1 MPYQLLEP
9 PPQATSS
16 PGRLVV
22 PGLVLVLAL
31 VSATGFAAVR
41 PMRVVVDG
49 RTLVVPAGET
59 VGSLRERGAFAA
71 APGDLRDVTGAV
83 VERGGGEPCEVRRNG
98 LPVSD
103 DRAIYPG
110 DVLTSRRGTDTTE
123 ATEVVDVP
131 VPFDVRV
138 SGRGPVVL
146 TVRDGMPGVRR
157 VTRGAVSH
165 IEVASVL
172 VREPVDQ
179 VVVRRS
185 PRPGS
190 KLVALTFDDGPSP
203 AWTGSVLRALEKDG
217 VRGTFFVVGRQARRH
232 AAIVRRVSAAG
243 HLIGSHGLTHA
254 RFSKLSAA
262 RVRSE
267 VLGSRR
273 LLRDA
278 TGVASTWVRPPYGAM
293 NNDAWR
299 EMHRLGARVVL
310 WDVDPRDWE
319 RPGPQAIAKRVVA
332 RVRPGSIVLLH
343 DGGGDRSQTVRA
355 LPIIIKELRERGY
368 EFVTVEELVEAG
380 GVTKA
385 PPAAALAAGRAGA
398 GQR

>member
-1 MPYQLLEP
+1 MPYQRIESPEHANPSPRGLL
-9 PPQATSS
+9 
-16 PGRLVV
+16 V
-22 PGLVLVLAL
+22 PGVVLLVAL
-31 VSATGFAAVR
+31 VWATGFVAAR

-49 RTLVVPAGET
+49 KALLVPAGGT
-59 VGSLRERGAFAA
+59 VGSLRERGLFVAP
-71 APGDLRDVTGAV
+71 PGDLKDVTGAV
-83 VERGGGEPCEVRRNG
+83 VLPGGGAPCQVFRNG
-98 LPVSD
+98 LPARESQAV
-103 DRAIYPG
+103 YPG
-110 DVLTSRRGTDTTE
+110 DVLTSRRGQDATE
-123 ATEVVDVP
+123 PIEVVDVS

-146 TVRDGMPGVRR
+146 TVRDGTPGVRR
-157 VTRGAVSH
+157 VTRGAVSG

-203 AWTGSVLRALEKDG
+203 AWTGRVLRVLEKEG

-232 AAIVRRVSAAG
+232 AAIVERASAAG
-243 HLIGSHGLTHA
+243 HLVGSHGLTHA
-254 RFSKLSAA
+254 RFSRLSAA

-267 VLGSRR
+267 VLGSWR

-278 TGVASTWVRPPYGAM
+278 AGVTSRWVRPPYGAM
-293 NNDAWR
+293 NDAAWR
-299 EMHRLGARVVL
+299 EIHRLGAQVVL

-319 RPGPQAIAKRVVA
+319 RPGPRTIAKRVVA

-368 EFVTVEELVEAG
+368 EFVTVEELVEAD
-380 GVTKA
+380 GVAKA
-385 PPAAALAAGRAGA
+385 PAAAALAARGGGSAR
-398 GQR
+398 R